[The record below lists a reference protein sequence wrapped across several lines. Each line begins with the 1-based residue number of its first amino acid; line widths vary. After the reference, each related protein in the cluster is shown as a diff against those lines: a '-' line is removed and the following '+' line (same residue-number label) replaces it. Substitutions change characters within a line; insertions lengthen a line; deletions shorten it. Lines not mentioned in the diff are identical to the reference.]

1 MHSETTAERV
11 KAIVSAVNISS
22 ATAFSFAG
30 QNFNANAAP
39 QTVPGMQAAQENPLV
54 ATLRNC
60 LYASCYCKPFP
71 AKSGA
76 AVPASP
82 VLPPR
87 DLGAE
92 LSAANSGRPR
102 WDTGWQIARIE
113 TSGQVI
119 AQKSGKQR
127 AVWPGEF
134 LTFDGPGV
142 PPRPGSQISVYFPH
156 ESRTMQP
163 GFYFAFSEAESD
175 PADETR
181 LTRFYW
187 NLREEGAVPL
197 TNWVTQTLNRF
208 QVPFRYKCMTI
219 SGQFERLDAAVLY
232 VSKKFFR
239 ISAELIA
246 SGRET
251 LKAFLLPETPL
262 FTRKL
267 APGLAFAEDPG
278 NGESFG
284 MNRCRILAEGIWSA
298 ASKGLSKEGERMQ
311 EVARHFAQY
320 GLSFDR
326 IHLNAQSADFY
337 DTPEFA
343 Q

>member
-1 MHSETTAERV
+1 
-11 KAIVSAVNISS
+11 
-22 ATAFSFAG
+22 
-30 QNFNANAAP
+30 
-39 QTVPGMQAAQENPLV
+39 MQAAQENPLV
-54 ATLRNC
+54 ASLRNC

-71 AKSGA
+71 AKNA
-76 AVPASP
+76 AVPPAP
-82 VLPPR
+82 ALPPR
-87 DLGAE
+87 DLSAE
-92 LSAANSGRPR
+92 LSAANAGQPR

-113 TSGQVI
+113 SSGQVI
-119 AQKSGKQR
+119 AQKSGRQR

-142 PPRPGSQISVYFPH
+142 PPRPGSRISVYFPH

-208 QVPFRYKCMTI
+208 QVPFRYKCMTF

-239 ISAELIA
+239 LSAELVA
-246 SGRET
+246 EGRET
-251 LKAFLLPETPL
+251 LQAFLLPETPL
-262 FTRKL
+262 FTREL
-267 APGLAFAEDPG
+267 APGLGFAEDPG

-284 MNRCRILAEGIWSA
+284 MNRCRILAEAIWSA
-298 ASKGLSKEGERMQ
+298 ASKGLAKEEERMQ
-311 EVARHFAQY
+311 EVARYFGQY

>member
-1 MHSETTAERV
+1 
-11 KAIVSAVNISS
+11 
-22 ATAFSFAG
+22 
-30 QNFNANAAP
+30 
-39 QTVPGMQAAQENPLV
+39 
-54 ATLRNC
+54 
-60 LYASCYCKPFP
+60 
-71 AKSGA
+71 
-76 AVPASP
+76 
-82 VLPPR
+82 
-87 DLGAE
+87 
-92 LSAANSGRPR
+92 
-102 WDTGWQIARIE
+102 
-113 TSGQVI
+113 
-119 AQKSGKQR
+119 
-127 AVWPGEF
+127 
-134 LTFDGPGV
+134 
-142 PPRPGSQISVYFPH
+142 
-156 ESRTMQP
+156 
-163 GFYFAFSEAESD
+163 
-175 PADETR
+175 
-181 LTRFYW
+181 
-187 NLREEGAVPL
+187 
-197 TNWVTQTLNRF
+197 VTQTLNRF

-239 ISAELIA
+239 ISAELAA

-251 LKAFLLPETPL
+251 LKAFLRPETPL

-284 MNRCRILAEGIWSA
+284 MNRCRILAEGICRA